1 MIKLSKKSLLL
12 FISALA
18 MAAFAMPSLSSAST
32 FEGIGA
38 HTLTSAGISFSAGA
52 PLNAGASCTT
62 AVFEVDVVNTLDAK
76 VTNATFGHC
85 TGTGILAGTTA
96 TVTSLSLPWTATP
109 VGDGFTIS
117 GINIVN
123 HFEGAAPGP
132 DVTLEGS
139 LLGGTVTN
147 ATHTVTYAGTSTSG
161 GGLTVTALGSTA
173 AATVAGDLRDD
184 QNTLVVNP

>member
-1 MIKLSKKSLLL
+1 MLVFRLVRFLTL
-12 FISALA
+12 ATVTAALGISSA
-18 MAAFAMPSLSSAST
+18 SSAST

-38 HTLTSAGISFSAGA
+38 HTLTPTGIITFAFGS
-52 PLNAGASCTT
+52 PLNGGASCTT

-96 TVTSLSLPWTATP
+96 TVTSLSLPWTMTP

-123 HFEGAAPGP
+123 HFEAAAPGP

-139 LLGGTVTN
+139 LVGATVNNTTN
-147 ATHTVTYAGTSTSG
+147 TVTYDGTSASG
-161 GGLTVTALGSTA
+161 GGLTATALGASA
-173 AATVAGDLRDD
+173 GSLVAGTFTDD
-184 QNTLVVNP
+184 QHTLRVVT